1 MRTVYNGSSP
11 GTVGDF
17 SRPAHELRAMAASL
31 AFHRGA
37 ALADI
42 IQAVGW
48 SSATTFGRFYLRH
61 MEFRQSDSVPEETLR
76 LPA

>member
-1 MRTVYNGSSP
+1 MDPVLALMDTFLSLLMSLERWQ
-11 GTVGDF
+11 
-17 SRPAHELRAMAASL
+17 SL

-61 MEFRQSDSVPEETLR
+61 MEVRQSDSVPEETLR